1 MPMTAEHLAELR
13 QAKVRLEKIPLHVRL
28 ANALGQ
34 PLENAMSTLP
44 RGVQAR
50 IVRVVQRSLDTAV
63 GWAVATMDV
72 SRPRASRAGL
82 HRAAAIVSGGV
93 GGAFGVALVGP
104 ELAVSTTVM
113 LRSIADIARENGE
126 DLASPE
132 ARLQCVAVLSYGGPS
147 ESDDAAETTYYTTRA
162 VLAKTIH
169 DASVH
174 VAARAA
180 GERVSKTTPA
190 LVRFMNSVAGRFGLT
205 VQQKYLA
212 QLLPL
217 VGAAG
222 GATVNAV
229 FISHFQEVARGHFVI
244 RRLERLYGVDV
255 VREAYDAVRP

>member
-1 MPMTAEHLAELR
+1 MTAEHLEELR
-13 QAKVRLEKIPLHVRL
+13 RAKVRLEKIPLHVRL

-34 PLENAMSTLP
+34 PLENVMNTLP
-44 RGVQAR
+44 QGAQAR
-50 IVRVVQRSLDTAV
+50 IVRVVQRSLDTAME
-63 GWAVATMDV
+63 WAVATMDV
-72 SRPRASRAGL
+72 SRPRASQAGL

-113 LRSIADIARENGE
+113 LRSIADIAREYGE

-147 ESDDAAETTYYTTRA
+147 ESDDAAETTYYATRA

-180 GERVSKTTPA
+180 GGRASKTTPA
-190 LVRFMNSVAGRFGLT
+190 LIRFMNAVAGRFGLT

-212 QLLPL
+212 QLLPV

-229 FISHFQEVARGHFVI
+229 FIGHFQEVARGHFTM

-255 VREAYDAVRP
+255 VREAYDAVRA